1 MGVEG
6 LLPPPSGGS
15 AEDARI
21 EPWSSGVEDGVMRN
35 VNGPAT
41 NVTSARDFTDFYK
54 AELDGQVRRAG
65 LLLGSADQANDV
77 VHDAF
82 TEVFR
87 RWEQLDEPGPYLN
100 RAVLNR
106 CRDVAR
112 SRARRVRVSHR
123 LVRTDTTWNEEPIA
137 DLLDGLPFNQRA
149 AVVLKFYVGLSNL
162 EIAESLGC
170 PPGSVGPWLNRALTH
185 IRKAMQ

>member
-1 MGVEG
+1 
-6 LLPPPSGGS
+6 
-15 AEDARI
+15 
-21 EPWSSGVEDGVMRN
+21 MRN

-41 NVTSARDFTDFYK
+41 NVATDRDFTDFYVT
-54 AELDGQVRRAG
+54 ELSGQVRRAA

-87 RWEQLDEPGPYLN
+87 RWEHLDEPGPYLN

-112 SRARRVRVSHR
+112 AQTRKARLSHR
-123 LVRTDTTWNEEPIA
+123 LVRADTAWNEEPIA
-137 DLLDGLPFNQRA
+137 DLLDSLPFNQRA
-149 AVVLKFYVGLSNL
+149 SIVLKFYVGYSNS
-162 EIAESLGC
+162 EIAEALGC
-170 PPGSVGPWLNRALTH
+170 PTGSVGPWLNRAVAH

>member
-1 MGVEG
+1 
-6 LLPPPSGGS
+6 
-15 AEDARI
+15 
-21 EPWSSGVEDGVMRN
+21 MRN
-35 VNGPAT
+35 VNGPAMP
-41 NVTSARDFTDFYK
+41 VASDRDFTAFYT
-54 AELDGQVRRAG
+54 AEMSGQVRRAA

-87 RWEQLDEPGPYLN
+87 RWEHLEEPGPYLN

-112 SRARRVRVSHR
+112 AQHRRARLSHR
-123 LVRTDTTWNEEPIA
+123 LVRADTIWNEEPIA

-149 AVVLKFYVGLSNL
+149 AVVLKFYVGLSNR
-162 EIAESLGC
+162 EIAEALEC
-170 PPGSVGPWLNRALTH
+170 PPGSIGPWLNRALVH